1 MSAWAGEADLVEG
14 VTSRDPAVAAKVV
27 AVAVVAAKVVAAEV
41 VAVVAVVV
49 EERAAEGAERN
60 WTPAWIASTNA

>member
-1 MSAWAGEADLVEG
+1 MEDATSKGPAG
-14 VTSRDPAVAAKVV
+14 AAKV
-27 AVAVVAAKVVAAEV
+27 AAV
-41 VAVVAVVV
+41 VAVVAVEV

>member
-27 AVAVVAAKVVAAEV
+27 AVAVVAAEVVAAE
-41 VAVVAVVV
+41 VVAVVV

>member
-1 MSAWAGEADLVEG
+1 MGLVAEDA
-14 VTSRDPAVAAKVV
+14 TSKGRAAAAK
-27 AVAVVAAKVVAAEV
+27 V

>member
-27 AVAVVAAKVVAAEV
+27 AAEVVAAEV
-41 VAVVAVVV
+41 VAKVV
-49 EERAAEGAERN
+49 EGVV
-60 WTPAWIASTNA
+60 SS

>member
-14 VTSRDPAVAAKVV
+14 VTSRDPAVAAKVA
-27 AVAVVAAKVVAAEV
+27 AVAVVAKVAAV

>member
-14 VTSRDPAVAAKVV
+14 VTSRNPAVAAE
-27 AVAVVAAKVVAAEV
+27 VVAAEV
-41 VAVVAVVV
+41 VAAEVVAVVV